1 MNKIRTGDEVIVLTG
16 KDKTKRGVVLA
27 RVDENHVLVEGI
39 NVVKKSVKPNPMQNQ
54 PGGTVDKTMPI
65 HISNVAIYNAA
76 TGKADRVAI
85 KEVDGKSVR
94 VFRSS
99 GESVGSKA

>member
-54 PGGTVDKTMPI
+54 PGGIVDKTMPI
-65 HISNVAIYNAA
+65 HISNVALFNAA
-76 TGKADRVAI
+76 TGKADRVSF
-85 KEVDGKSVR
+85 KEVDGKNVR